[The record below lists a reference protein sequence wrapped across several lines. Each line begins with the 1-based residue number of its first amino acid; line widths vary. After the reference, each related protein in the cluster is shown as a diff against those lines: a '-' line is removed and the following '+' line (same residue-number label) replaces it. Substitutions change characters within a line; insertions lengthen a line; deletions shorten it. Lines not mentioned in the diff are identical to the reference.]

1 MEALG
6 LYVHIPFCT
15 RKCAY
20 CNFVSFPDSE
30 NRIDN
35 YLEAVIDEARL
46 YKDVLFSRGV
56 DTVFI
61 GGGTPSLLS
70 PTQIEKL
77 LTGLRNN
84 CNWKPLEVSVE
95 ANPESLDAEKIA
107 SFADNGVNRI
117 SFGLQTQ
124 ADAILN
130 RIGRGHTWEMFL
142 KSFEMATGRF
152 NNINVDT
159 MFGLPGQTLETHI
172 ETLGRVIELSPT
184 HLSSYALKLEPGT
197 PLSCVF
203 SGADEEL
210 DRAMYH
216 AGIEMLEAAGFKQ
229 YETSNFAQP
238 GYECRHN
245 LKYWTGAE
253 YLGLGVAAHSFL
265 RLESPVRTGN
275 TTDLDNYIHMIDK
288 GLRPVIH
295 TEVLSPND
303 IKAEYIMLQLRLKE
317 GLSFSDYQKHFRQ
330 DFQNE
335 FAKEIK
341 KVSQAGLIIKTSLGI
356 IPTIK
361 GFDLQNALIGEFMKK
376 I

>member
-1 MEALG
+1 MNALG

-20 CNFVSFPDSE
+20 CDFVSFPDSE
-30 NRIDN
+30 NRIDS
-35 YLEAVIDEARL
+35 YIEAVIDEARL
-46 YKDVLFSRGV
+46 YEDVLFSRGV

-70 PTQIEKL
+70 PLQIEKL

-95 ANPESLDAEKIA
+95 ANPESVDADKIA
-107 SFADNGVNRI
+107 AYADNGVNRI
-117 SFGLQTQ
+117 SFGLQTH
-124 ADAILN
+124 DDVILN
-130 RIGRGHTWEMFL
+130 RIGRGHTWETFL
-142 KSFEMATGRF
+142 KSFDKATGHL
-152 NNINVDT
+152 NNVNVDT
-159 MFGLPGQTLETHI
+159 IFGLPGQTLETYL
-172 ETLGRVIELSPT
+172 ETLGRVIALSPT

-197 PLSCVF
+197 PLACVF

-210 DRAMYH
+210 DRVMH
-216 AGIEMLEAAGFKQ
+216 HTGIEMLEAAGFRH

-238 GYECRHN
+238 GCECRHN
-245 LKYWTGAE
+245 LKYWTGGE

-265 RLESPVRTGN
+265 RIGNPVRMSN
-275 TTDLDNYIHMIDK
+275 TTDLDNYIHMIGK
-288 GLRPVIH
+288 GLRPVTH
-295 TEVLSPND
+295 TEVLSPDD
-303 IKAEYIMLQLRLKE
+303 IKSEYIMLYLRLKD
-317 GLSFSDYQKHFRQ
+317 GLSFSDYKNHFQQ
-330 DFQNE
+330 DFQEE

-341 KVSQAGLIIKTSLGI
+341 KASKAGLIIKTSLGI
-356 IPTIK
+356 IPTIR